1 MHKKAIII
9 TGSSGEI
16 GKNLINYFINNSA
29 NKIIALDL
37 NQSNKE
43 DRNVTFIKGDIL
55 DNNLLT
61 KISDEYYIHEIY
73 HLAFI

>member
-16 GKNLINYFINNSA
+16 GKNLINYFINNSS

-37 NQSNKE
+37 NQGNKE
-43 DRNVTFIKGDIL
+43 DRNVTFIKGDI
-55 DNNLLT
+55 
-61 KISDEYYIHEIY
+61 
-73 HLAFI
+73 